1 MQLAELLKKTT
12 AQDLKKEYETEL
24 LSRLRRSRVFVLPCY
39 ALSLLYFL
47 YADVYINHFLPAAYA
62 RAPVLAMVAGFAV
75 VCLMPRLYYRWG
87 FMLHHISLFGV
98 MAMMTYILAVSVD
111 QPFYSSAITALI
123 MVIVIV
129 LVEERGGLR
138 VTLPI
143 YGLPALALAGY
154 FFHLGLPPAKATALG
169 NPLVFVITC
178 LIYSK
183 VQENFRWRDFIN
195 MKTIE
200 VQKQEAEVLYQE
212 VLAKSREIAEQ
223 KDEMSAQNA
232 ALNQQMED
240 AKQKNHFIQHQH
252 NTIMTSLAYAK
263 LLQSATLPY
272 AQRFNEVF
280 GPGRYFILFKPRDL
294 VSGDFYWLYSD
305 ASQVLLAVV
314 DCTGHGVP
322 GAFMS
327 LIGSQ
332 LLTETVELRQ
342 IFSPEKIL
350 DELHKQTRRI
360 LQQDQSGSRDGMEIQ
375 LIRWQKG
382 SQVVEFAGAMNPCYY
397 LPAGATELVELKG
410 DKKPIGGE
418 QDEAERHFTLHQI
431 PLLGP
436 TLFYLCTDGYQDQF
450 GGPRKRKFMTGQLRE
465 LLAGMAGQPLAAQQ
479 QLLDSTLESWRRE
492 TNQPQVDDITVL
504 GVRLG

>member
-1 MQLAELLKKTT
+1 MQLDELLKKTT
-12 AQDLKKEYETEL
+12 TQGLRREYEIEV

-39 ALSLLYFL
+39 FLSLLYFL

-62 RAPVLAMVAGFAV
+62 RVPVLVTVVGFAW
-75 VCLMPRLYYRWG
+75 VCLVPRWYYRWG
-87 FMLHHISLFGV
+87 FLLHHVSLFGV
-98 MAMMTYILAVSVD
+98 MAMMSYILAVSVD
-111 QPFYSSAITALI
+111 QPFYNSAITALI
-123 MVIVIV
+123 MIIVIV

-143 YGLPALALAGY
+143 YGLCAAALAIY
-154 FFHLGLPPAKATALG
+154 FFQLDLPPGKATALG
-169 NPLVFVITC
+169 NPAVFVITC

-183 VQENFRWRDFIN
+183 LQEDFRWRDFIN

-200 VQKQEAEVLYQE
+200 VQKQDAEVLYQE

-223 KDEMSAQNA
+223 KDEMTAQNSV
-232 ALNQQMED
+232 LNQQMED
-240 AKQKNHFIQHQH
+240 ARQKNHFIQHQH

-272 AQRFNEVF
+272 AQRFDEVF
-280 GPGRYFILFKPRDL
+280 GPGQYFILFKPRDL

-305 ASQVLLAVV
+305 ANQVLLAVV

-332 LLTETVELRQ
+332 LLTEIVELRQ

-360 LQQDQSGSRDGMEIQ
+360 LQQDQSESRDGMEIQ
-375 LIRWQKG
+375 LVRWQKG
-382 SQVVEFAGAMNPCYY
+382 SQMVEFAGAMNPCYY
-397 LPAGATELVELKG
+397 LPTGATELVELKG
-410 DKKPIGGE
+410 DKKAIGGE
-418 QDEAERHFTLHQI
+418 QGEGERHFTRHEI

-436 TLFYLCTDGYQDQF
+436 TMFYLCTDGYQDQF
-450 GGPRKRKFMTGQLRE
+450 GGPKKRKFMTGQLRE
-465 LLAGMAGQPLAAQQ
+465 LLARVAGEPLITQHQ
-479 QLLDSTLESWRRE
+479 ILDSTLESWCRE
-492 TNQPQVDDITVL
+492 TSQPQVDDITVL